1 MISRIHLR
9 NAISRPAC
17 LGARHQAHS
26 SGTTSTCL
34 IAMIGGT
41 KSLASAVEQIPG
53 RTLIEINKKVGFR
66 LLTKAGT
73 TGVFNRA
80 PDGPDRGCANPG
92 DGRRLVLPRCWGLCE
107 VGVSPGGPLS
117 SAGLGHAC

>member
-53 RTLIEINKKVGFR
+53 RTLIEINKKVSFR

-73 TGVFNRA
+73 TGVFNLGRMVPIAGAPILATVDGLSCRA
-80 PDGPDRGCANPG
+80 VGGYARSAFPRADR
-92 DGRRLVLPRCWGLCE
+92 
-107 VGVSPGGPLS
+107 
-117 SAGLGHAC
+117 